1 MNPYQIE
8 LSKDHFRDFWPQPQV
23 ELAQDCLY
31 SLLQSFIIASD
42 GFNLSHSQ
50 ASFYIEGEHQ
60 ASTCHTRKNFL
71 DKPPLRSLCFRKK
84 EVGARWEIKGEL
96 SQVPCFLPIVTGL

>member
-31 SLLQSFIIASD
+31 SLLKSFIIASD
-42 GFNLSHSQ
+42 GFNLSHS
-50 ASFYIEGEHQ
+50 
-60 ASTCHTRKNFL
+60 
-71 DKPPLRSLCFRKK
+71 
-84 EVGARWEIKGEL
+84 
-96 SQVPCFLPIVTGL
+96 